1 MELAGKKA
9 LFLGDSITEGVG
21 TSAPEHIYLNVL
33 KNTYHLKE
41 CVNYGISGSRISR
54 QQGVAPQ
61 DLRDHN
67 EDFCKRVDRMDP
79 KADLVVVFGGTNDFG
94 HGNAPFGCFD
104 DRTPDT
110 FYGACHDLMQ
120 KLLTKYPQARIVF
133 LTPLHRSYEKGEI
146 CLPEKPYQTPTL
158 REYRNA
164 ILTVADYYAIPVLD
178 LYALSGIQ
186 PSVPAIKERFLPD
199 GLHPSDAGNERI
211 ASLLGHFLEQL

>member
-1 MELAGKKA
+1 MELTGKKA

-54 QQGVAPQ
+54 QQGVAP
-61 DLRDHN
+61 
-67 EDFCKRVDRMDP
+67 
-79 KADLVVVFGGTNDFG
+79 
-94 HGNAPFGCFD
+94 
-104 DRTPDT
+104 PDT

-120 KLLTKYPQARIVF
+120 KLLTKYQQARIVF

-164 ILTVADYYAIPVLD
+164 ILTVAEYYAIPVLD

>member
-133 LTPLHRSYEKGEI
+133 LHRCTAAMKKGKFV
-146 CLPEKPYQTPTL
+146 CRKN
-158 REYRNA
+158 R
-164 ILTVADYYAIPVLD
+164 
-178 LYALSGIQ
+178 
-186 PSVPAIKERFLPD
+186 IKRP
-199 GLHPSDAGNERI
+199 R
-211 ASLLGHFLEQL
+211 